1 MDLIQNFYLN
11 YYTIGVLTGLFM
23 TALIAVFL
31 TLLPSKSTP
40 TKYLIIIYFTG
51 AMLTLGYTLVQGLY
65 FPSKWIRVYL
75 LIAITLNHLFTI
87 QLFFH
92 FPSNT
97 HPRLAKSF
105 LYVQSFIFL

>member
-23 TALIAVFL
+23 TGLIAVFL

-87 QLFFH
+87 QLFF
-92 FPSNT
+92 
-97 HPRLAKSF
+97 
-105 LYVQSFIFL
+105 IFLRTLIPDLLNHFCMCRVLSF